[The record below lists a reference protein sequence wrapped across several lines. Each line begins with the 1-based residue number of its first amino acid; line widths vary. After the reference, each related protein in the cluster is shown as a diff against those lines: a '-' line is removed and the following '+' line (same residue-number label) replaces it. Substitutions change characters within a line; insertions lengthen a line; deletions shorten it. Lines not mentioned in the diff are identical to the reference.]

1 MYTAPTPPLDAV
13 GFGSEQFLLLVR
25 GWRDSKSR
33 LRIAFRSSDLELNA
47 FCTVLE
53 AREGRV
59 AFWIGAERDKN
70 AVDFV
75 VAECFCGFRDVPL
88 SESEL
93 PVGVE
98 IESMIGAV
106 RDDFSL
112 LIMLLK

>member
-33 LRIAFRSSDLELNA
+33 LRIAFRNA

-75 VAECFCGFRDVPL
+75 VAECFCGFRHDISIRL
-88 SESEL
+88 ACWLEATL
-93 PVGVE
+93 
-98 IESMIGAV
+98 
-106 RDDFSL
+106 RRCSL
-112 LIMLLK
+112 VMVLR